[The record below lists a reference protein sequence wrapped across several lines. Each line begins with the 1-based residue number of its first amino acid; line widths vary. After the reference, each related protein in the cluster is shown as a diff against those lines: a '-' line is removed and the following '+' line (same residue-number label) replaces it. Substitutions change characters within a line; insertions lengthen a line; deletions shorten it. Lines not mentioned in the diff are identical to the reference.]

1 MDRFLIWFHSEA
13 IDYTLRDKRK
23 VREWLLR
30 IIETEGQ
37 HAGPITFIFC
47 DDAYLLEINQQYLN
61 HDTYT
66 DIITFDYT
74 SPEAVS
80 GDIFISL
87 DRVRE
92 NAAERSLRVRD
103 ELHRVMAHG
112 VLHLLGYKDKTEAE
126 QAAMTGKE
134 DNLLSLWASVGL

>member
-1 MDRFLIWFHSEA
+1 MDRSLIWFHSEA

-30 IIETEGQ
+30 LIQAEKQ
-37 HAGPITFIFC
+37 RPAPITFIFC
-47 DDAYLLEINQQYLN
+47 DDAYLLEINQQYLQ

-74 SPEAVS
+74 SSEGVS

-92 NAAERSLRVRD
+92 NATERGLRVRD

-112 VLHLLGYKDKTEAE
+112 VLHLLGYKDKTPAQ
-126 QAAMTGKE
+126 QATMTGKE
-134 DNLLSLWASVGL
+134 DYSLSLRDLVGL